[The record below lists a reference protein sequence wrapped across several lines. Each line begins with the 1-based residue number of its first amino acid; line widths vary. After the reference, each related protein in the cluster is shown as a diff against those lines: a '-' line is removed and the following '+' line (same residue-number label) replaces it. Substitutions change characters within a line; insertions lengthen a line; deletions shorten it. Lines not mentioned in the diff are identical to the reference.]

1 MTIDF
6 PPERWQRIRDVY
18 ARWWSGELA
27 RPVIP
32 VELSGR
38 DPGRPK
44 PAAPLLTQATCT
56 NLDIPPEDLIDA
68 IDYDLST
75 RVYLGDAFPR
85 VNLDAFGPGI
95 LAAMLGAELDNSTGR
110 VWFHPPDDVPVA
122 GLHFEYDP
130 DNVWLRRI
138 VEICEAAVERWQGQ
152 VVVGM
157 TDLGGNLDI
166 LAAFRPGEK
175 LLLELYDTPGEVK
188 RLTWEAH
195 EVWHRVYQRINEA
208 MGAAHTGYTDWAGLF
223 SDVPC
228 YMLQCD
234 FSYMISPQMF
244 DEFAKPEL
252 EATCSRLPRAFY
264 HLDGPGQLPHL
275 ESLLSIENLR
285 GVQWVPGA
293 GNPGCDQWPEVYGKI
308 YGAGKKIQIVDGGFD
323 TLDTVIDQ
331 LRRRTHSSCSRDP
344 AGSIQHIGIRG
355 TVDEEASMRRRL
367 QQYGID

>member
-1 MTIDF
+1 MSIDF
-6 PPERWQRIRDVY
+6 SPDRWQRIREVY
-18 ARWWSGELA
+18 AGWWSGELD

-38 DPGRPK
+38 DPGRAK
-44 PAAPLLTQATCT
+44 PAAPLLTQATC
-56 NLDIPPEDLIDA
+56 NALDVPAQDLIDA

-85 VNLDAFGPGI
+85 VNLDAFGPGV
-95 LAAMLGAELDNSTGR
+95 LAAMLGATLDNSSGR
-110 VWFHPPDDVPVA
+110 VWFHPPDDTPA
-122 GLHFEYDP
+122 TELHFEYDP
-130 DNVWLRRI
+130 ENVWLRR
-138 VEICEAAVERWQGQ
+138 VEEICAAAAKRWQGR
-152 VVVGM
+152 VLVGM

-175 LLLELYDTPGEVK
+175 LLLELYDSPDEVK

-195 EVWHRVYQRINEA
+195 EIWHRVYCQINDG
-208 MGAAHTGYTDWAGLF
+208 MQAAQAGYTDWAGIY
-223 SDVPC
+223 SEVPC

-252 EATCSRLPRAFY
+252 EATCARLPRAFY

-275 ESLLSIENLR
+275 DSLLAIENLN

-293 GNPGCDQWPEVYGKI
+293 GNPGCDRWPDVYAKI
-308 YGAGKKIQIVDGGFD
+308 HAAGKKIQIIDGGFD
-323 TLDTVIDQ
+323 TLDTVVRQ
-331 LRRRTHSSCSRDP
+331 LDSAR
-344 AGSIQHIGIRG
+344 GIQHLGICG
-355 TVDEEASMRRRL
+355 PLDEEASIRLRL
-367 QQYGID
+367 QQCGID